1 MCLAVVALHMHPR
14 WPLVI
19 AANRD
24 EFHDRATAPL
34 DWWAD
39 ATPRILAGKDLSAGG
54 AWMGASEHGRLALL
68 TNVRDPQRQ
77 RADAPS
83 RGALV
88 SDWLRSQRSVH
99 DAASH
104 YTARGC
110 NPFNLLL
117 ADAGGSRWWWVGDDV
132 ADPKALPPGVHGL
145 SNARLNTPWP
155 KVQRLKAAV
164 ASALPVSTGSDELA
178 RRLFA
183 ALVDRV
189 QPADEQLPS
198 TGVGQAVER
207 FLSPA
212 FVAGEGLPRPYGT
225 RSSTVLW
232 VERQADGFSLHMQEQ
247 CFGHNGE
254 KTLSAKH
261 VVANWPWQEKSPV
274 HVDARGF

>member
-39 ATPRILAGKDLSAGG
+39 ATPRILAGKDLFAGG
-54 AWMGASEHGRLALL
+54 TWMGASEQGRLALL

-88 SDWLRSQRSVH
+88 ADWLGSQRGVH
-99 DAASH
+99 EAASD
-104 YTARGC
+104 YLRRGC

-117 ADAGGSRWWWVGDDV
+117 AEAGGSRWWWVGDG
-132 ADPKALPPGVHGL
+132 AEQPLPLAPGLYGL
-145 SNARLNTPWP
+145 SNARLDTPWP
-155 KVQRLKAAV
+155 KVQRLKAAMSQTLTQ
-164 ASALPVSTGSDELA
+164 ARHAQAMADTLLAALADRTPPADDALP
-178 RRLFA
+178 R
-183 ALVDRV
+183 
-189 QPADEQLPS
+189 
-198 TGVGQAVER
+198 TGVELDVER

-212 FVAGEGLPRPYGT
+212 FISGSGLPRPYGT

-232 VERQADGFSLHMQEQ
+232 VDAASSTAELNVSEQ
-247 CFGHNGE
+247 SFDAQG
-254 KTLSAKH
+254 LL
-261 VVANWPWQEKSPV
+261 VAGRTHRLPRWPWPASTNT
-274 HVDARGF
+274 A